1 MYPWEAP
8 ELRRQIYENREI
20 SWLRFNYRVL
30 GGGLRPLGPPIRT
43 FAVCIY
49 FLQ

>member
-30 GGGLRPLGPPIRT
+30 VEACDPSVPLFER